1 MMSIKFYKFFIDMNN
16 KITEQTMYFMKRQA
30 KETYNGLAKDWKV
43 MSQKKQ
49 VCLHFNY
56 PT

>member
-1 MMSIKFYKFFIDMNN
+1 MNN